1 MYVQKVMG
9 EEDTPSPDRT
19 MEPYLSCLNL
29 FFSPERVEEFF
40 LSESENKCF
49 LSVVAK
55 FISWGYKIKE
65 DVFELLVPFMLAFP
79 YG

>member
-40 LSESENKCF
+40 FKRIGEQMFSISGGQIHFLGLQNKRGCF
-49 LSVVAK
+49 
-55 FISWGYKIKE
+55 
-65 DVFELLVPFMLAFP
+65 
-79 YG
+79 